1 MFTNLPAWFVSGS
14 SSSSMETLYD
24 VFHCR
29 MSQILRIL
37 RNKEGE
43 PFSKHQ
49 ASIVYVSIR
58 FVAGGAPSA
67 PFGAEVTIDV
77 GVFFS
82 STTLAALWIGSLAFR
97 FRVPRLPSSVSP
109 FAEGSSFSEGAKV
122 DVWAEVSGSIPD
134 LPADFAPGSSS
145 YSIDALFTIE
155 FRVIAEIFS
164 DFRKP
169 GAGAFFSASSSFCYQ
184 PLYDHDITAAI
195 YAPWSSIMSPRL
207 KIGRASCRERV

>member
-1 MFTNLPAWFVSGS
+1 
-14 SSSSMETLYD
+14 
-24 VFHCR
+24 

-97 FRVPRLPSSVSP
+97 FGVPRLPSSVSP
-109 FAEGSSFSEGAKV
+109 FAEGSSFSEGAENGC
-122 DVWAEVSGSIPD
+122 WAEVFGSFTD

-169 GAGAFFSASSSFCYQ
+169 GAGAFFSASSSFCLRQ
-184 PLYDHDITAAI
+184 LILMWCCSCNNLQVLHRFND
-195 YAPWSSIMSPRL
+195 SSIL
-207 KIGRASCRERV
+207 I

>member
-1 MFTNLPAWFVSGS
+1 
-14 SSSSMETLYD
+14 
-24 VFHCR
+24 

-58 FVAGGAPSA
+58 FVAGSAPSA

-169 GAGAFFSASSSFCYQ
+169 GAGAFFSASSSFCLRQLNFFIGYT
-184 PLYDHDITAAI
+184 PLF
-195 YAPWSSIMSPRL
+195 W
-207 KIGRASCRERV
+207 KE